1 MSELAPGENHPACEI
16 AKRIVAE
23 RIAQMGGFILLESL
37 SSCAI
42 EGNRLSEICA
52 DTLDRVMTGKPVG
65 ERYLMGL
72 ALMLIEMERI
82 KP

>member
-1 MSELAPGENHPACEI
+1 MSELSVGENHPACEI

-42 EGNRLSEICA
+42 EGNRLAEVCA
-52 DTLDRVMTGKPVG
+52 ETLGRLMNGKPVG

-72 ALMLIEMERI
+72 AIMLVEMEEP